1 MSRPQRRR
9 RTKQP
14 TKLDVP
20 DGVQEAL
27 RFVVM
32 HLETIHAVATEQ
44 KVKPGALMPLLRA
57 SLSGQMRGPDVK
69 LMMEILGQARVLERI
84 NRSRSRI
91 GLPAA

>member
-1 MSRPQRRR
+1 MSRSKKRR

-32 HLETIHAVATEQ
+32 HLDTVHAMATVAH
-44 KVKPGALMPLLRA
+44 
-57 SLSGQMRGPDVK
+57 DV
-69 LMMEILGQARVLERI
+69 LTRDQSERESSVARVIREGVMNALSVQMDVLREMAGEREQ
-84 NRSRSRI
+84 
-91 GLPAA
+91 

>member
-20 DGVQEAL
+20 DGVQDAL

-32 HLETIHAVATEQ
+32 HLETIHAVAAVAHDVLTREQ
-44 KVKPGALMPLLRA
+44 SERESYIAHVIREGVMNALSVQMDALREMA
-57 SLSGQMRGPDVK
+57 GEQES
-69 LMMEILGQARVLERI
+69 
-84 NRSRSRI
+84 
-91 GLPAA
+91 